1 MRRDEG
7 TTAMGNKKQ
16 GYFKRA
22 IPVIDKDKCNN
33 CGMCAKLCGGQPLLF
48 ADGKVVID
56 ANPALGCIGCGQCMA
71 ICPTGAITVTGRGL
85 SSDAILE
92 LPPKGTHPTAE
103 QLESLLVSRRSI
115 RNFKPV
121 EVERNV
127 VDRVLQIASTAPMG
141 IPPSEVGI
149 VVFHGRDRV
158 KAFSDDMQTAI
169 TRMMKLF
176 NPATLLL
183 FRAFMSKADIESFK
197 EFVVPIKRVMEEE
210 KSKGGDPLLYG
221 APVALLFHR
230 SPYCEP
236 ADCYIAATY
245 AMIAAESMGL
255 GTCMIGMVAPFLVRD
270 KKLMRKYGI
279 PKGNEPTIVL
289 LMGYPGVSFR
299 KGLRRDFSSVK
310 YNGEKPMADV

>member
-1 MRRDEG
+1 
-7 TTAMGNKKQ
+7 MGNKNQ

-22 IPVIDKDKCNN
+22 IPIIDGDKCNN
-33 CGMCAKLCGGQPLLF
+33 CGMCAKLCGGQPLLL

-56 ANPALGCIGCGQCMA
+56 ANSALGCMGCGQCMA
-71 ICPTGAITVTGRGL
+71 ICPTGAISVTGRGL
-85 SSDAILE
+85 SADAIME
-92 LPPKGTHPTAE
+92 LPPKGTQTTTE

-115 RNFKPV
+115 RSYKPI

-127 VDRVLQIASTAPMG
+127 VDRVLQMASTAPMG

-176 NPATLLL
+176 NPVTLLL
-183 FRAFMSKADIESFK
+183 FRAFMSKAEIESIK
-197 EFVVPIKRVMEEE
+197 EFVVPIKRVMEED
-210 KSKGGDPLLYG
+210 KAKGGDPLLYG

-230 SPYCEP
+230 SPYSEP
-236 ADCYIAATY
+236 ADSHVAATY
-245 AMIAAESMGL
+245 AMLAAEAMGL
-255 GTCMIGMVAPFLVRD
+255 GTCMIGLVSPFLVRD

-279 PKGNEPTIVL
+279 PKGNEPMIVL
-289 LMGYPGVSFR
+289 LMGHPGVRFK
-299 KGLRRDFSSVK
+299 KGLRRSFSSVD
-310 YNGEKPMADV
+310 YHGERPRADV